1 MKARMIT
8 PPTVPP
14 TMRISFVFPPDD
26 GEEVEDSAVA
36 DAVLDV
42 VELAVVAVWA
52 SSVAVVVGLGSKDGV
67 VMELV

>member
-1 MKARMIT
+1 MKARMMT

-14 TMRISFVFPPDD
+14 TMRISFVFPPDEV
-26 GEEVEDSAVA
+26 EEVEDSAVA

-42 VELAVVAVWA
+42 VELAVGA
-52 SSVAVVVGLGSKDGV
+52 SGVAVVVGLGSKEGV